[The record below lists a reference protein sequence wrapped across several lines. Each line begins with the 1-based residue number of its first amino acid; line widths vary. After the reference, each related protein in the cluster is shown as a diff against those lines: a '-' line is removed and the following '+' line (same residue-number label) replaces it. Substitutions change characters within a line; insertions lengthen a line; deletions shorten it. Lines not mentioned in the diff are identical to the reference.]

1 MKRES
6 LETIYQDGDLLL
18 GKHEGQYYLFKGEQP
33 YLLAGHPYEPCL
45 YIKAAQ
51 GILITVHN
59 SFTLDELYRA
69 AKTNGTIRMI
79 TGDEYDM
86 QGICMLLCKALTL
99 SKESVDVGYLE
110 GCCFMDYLEECQATS
125 EETAVPLT
133 NSGIDNP
140 NVMNPFLH
148 SKKVQ
153 RTNDARYYIAKSPE
167 KAEQTWPERPAGSYG

>member
-18 GKHEGQYYLFKGEQP
+18 GKYEGQYYLFKGEQP

-59 SFTLDELYRA
+59 SFTLDELCRA
-69 AKTNGTIRMI
+69 AETNGTIKMI

-86 QGICMLLCKALTL
+86 QGICMLLRKALTL
-99 SKESVDVGYLE
+99 SKESVDIGYLE
-110 GCCFMDYLEECQATS
+110 GRCFMDYLEECGAVS
-125 EETAVPLT
+125 EETAVPLAGR
-133 NSGIDNP
+133 GIENP
-140 NVMNPFLH
+140 NVMNPLLH
-148 SKKVQ
+148 AKKVR
-153 RTNDARYYIAKSPE
+153 RTKDARYFC
-167 KAEQTWPERPAGSYG
+167 TRVNV